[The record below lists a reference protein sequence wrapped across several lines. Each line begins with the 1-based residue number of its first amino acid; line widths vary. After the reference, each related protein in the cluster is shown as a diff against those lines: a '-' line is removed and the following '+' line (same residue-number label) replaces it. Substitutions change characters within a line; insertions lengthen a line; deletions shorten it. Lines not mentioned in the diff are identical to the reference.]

1 MAIDQGT
8 PGAEKNPEGP
18 TNQNTNPA
26 TTGKTESQASG
37 EKKSEQI
44 VLSAEELEK
53 KLQSEA
59 DKRVTEAL
67 KTAQTKWQQD
77 YDKKLEAERKEA
89 EKLAKLSEE
98 ERSRVLD
105 EKRTKELEERER
117 TIYKKELELAAIKIL
132 DGKKL
137 PVQFARMFLGEN
149 AEETHTNIE
158 NFEKNWHAE
167 IEARVNERL
176 KGFTPPSTQ
185 GGDKKAITMNEI
197 IRGQARR
204 RT

>member
-1 MAIDQGT
+1 MALENGT
-8 PGAEKNPEGP
+8 PGASMNPEG
-18 TNQNTNPA
+18 QQTNPA
-26 TTGKTESQASG
+26 ATAAKTDPQISG
-37 EKKSEQI
+37 SSTSEKI
-44 VLSAEELEK
+44 VLTTEELEK

-67 KTAQTKWQQD
+67 KTAQNKWQQD
-77 YDKKLEAERKEA
+77 YEKKLEAERREA

-105 EKRTKELEERER
+105 EKRTRELEERER
-117 TIYKKELELAAIKIL
+117 TIYKKELELAAVKIL

-137 PVQFARMFLGEN
+137 PVQFARMFLGDN

-158 NFEKNWHAE
+158 NFEKNWHTE

-176 KGFTPPSTQ
+176 KGFTPPNVN
-185 GGDKKAITMNEI
+185 GGDKKVITMNDI
-197 IRGQARR
+197 IRGQAHRGR
-204 RT
+204 

>member
-1 MAIDQGT
+1 MAIENGT
-8 PGAEKNPEGP
+8 PGANTNPEGQ
-18 TNQNTNPA
+18 QNNPA
-26 TTGKTESQASG
+26 APAAKTDPQSSASS
-37 EKKSEQI
+37 KPEQI
-44 VLSAEELEK
+44 VLTTEELEK

-77 YDKKLEAERKEA
+77 YDKKLESERREA

-105 EKRTKELEERER
+105 EKRTRELEERER
-117 TIYKKELELAAIKIL
+117 TIYKKELELAAVKIL

-137 PVQFARMFLGEN
+137 PVQFARMFLGES
-149 AEETHTNIE
+149 AEDTHTNIE
-158 NFEKNWHAE
+158 NFEKSWHAE

-176 KGFTPPSTQ
+176 KGFTPPATQ
-185 GGDKKAITMNEI
+185 GGDKKGLTMNDI
-197 IRGQARR
+197 IRGQVRR
-204 RT
+204 RN